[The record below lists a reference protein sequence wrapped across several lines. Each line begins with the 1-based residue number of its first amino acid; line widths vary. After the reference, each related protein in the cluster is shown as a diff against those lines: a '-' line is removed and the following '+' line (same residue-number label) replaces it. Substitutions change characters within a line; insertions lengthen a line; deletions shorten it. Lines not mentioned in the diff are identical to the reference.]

1 MYRLGLTLGLTLGV
15 IFANCIRLSLYLV
28 LDQNVNLSVRF
39 VRSNLKLTVRMLELV
54 KMSDSP
60 TQLSLRAVAERARV
74 FNYGRREE

>member
-60 TQLSLRAVAERARV
+60 TQLSLRAVAESTRL
-74 FNYGRREE
+74 